1 MATAFYKFA
10 HIRLYSFDKS
20 AGGKTERSFLHA
32 ASGRRAFSFLEMMI
46 AFAVILAGVIPV
58 FTLVSTGNKTFVK
71 SENNAIAYNLAIEAL
86 EWARSAPFE
95 QVIDANINGVSKPF
109 CFPVSLTLNYQ
120 TKDNPP
126 YKLEYPQN
134 YFKYFSNFTRQMKI
148 EDFGDKMKKVTVTVR
163 WQEDNIQRKEEV
175 SAIIIDQRLNN

>member
-1 MATAFYKFA
+1 MITKIYKLLSKRR
-10 HIRLYSFDKS
+10 HNNNDGTDGKN
-20 AGGKTERSFLHA
+20 GGGLRSVF
-32 ASGRRAFSFLEMMI
+32 SRRAFSFLEMMI
-46 AFAVILAGVIPV
+46 AFAVILSGVIPV
-58 FTLVSTGNKTFVK
+58 FTLISTGNKTFIK

-95 QVIDANINGVSKPF
+95 QVIDANINAVSKPF

-120 TKDNPP
+120 TKANPP

-134 YFKYFSNFTRQMKI
+134 YFKYFSNFSREMKI
-148 EDFGDKMKKVTVTVR
+148 ESFGDKMKKITVTVR
-163 WQEDNIQRKEEV
+163 WQEDGIQRNEGA

>member
-1 MATAFYKFA
+1 MEK
-10 HIRLYSFDKS
+10 
-20 AGGKTERSFLHA
+20 SFLI
-32 ASGRRAFSFLEMMI
+32 GRQSNGERAFSFLEMMI

-58 FTLVSTGNKTFVK
+58 FTLVSTGNKTFAK

-95 QVIDANINGVSKPF
+95 QVIDANVNAVSKPF

-126 YKLEYPQN
+126 YKLAYPQK
-134 YFKYFSNFTRQMKI
+134 YFKYFSNFSREMKI
-148 EDFGDKMKKVTVTVR
+148 ENFGNKMKKVTVMVR
-163 WQEDNIQRKEEV
+163 WQEDNVQRKEEV
-175 SAIIIDQRLNN
+175 SAVIIDQRLNY